1 MKLYGVCSKIENN
14 YIYVQNTGII
24 DVNVTGII
32 CLGDKLTLS
41 NIPGKAEAI
50 KYEPQ
55 DEKVFGLKSIGK
67 VIGIYSVYDKAQVLL
82 DIE

>member
-1 MKLYGVCSKIENN
+1 MKLYGVCNKIENN

-41 NIPGKAEAI
+41 NIPGKVEAI
-50 KYEPQ
+50 RYDPL
-55 DEKVFGLKSIGK
+55 DEKVFRLKSIGK
-67 VIGIYSVYDKAQVLL
+67 VIGIYNVYDKAKVLL

>member
-1 MKLYGVCSKIENN
+1 MKLYGVCNKIENN
-14 YIYVQNTGII
+14 YVYVQNSGII

-50 KYEPQ
+50 KYDPL
-55 DEKVFGLKSIGK
+55 DEKIFNIKSIGK
-67 VIGIYSVYDKAQVLL
+67 VIGIYNVYDKAKVLL

>member
-1 MKLYGVCSKIENN
+1 MKLYGVCNKIENN

-41 NIPGKAEAI
+41 NTPGKAEAI
-50 KYEPQ
+50 RYDPL

-67 VIGIYSVYDKAQVLL
+67 VIGIYNVYDKVKVLL

>member
-1 MKLYGVCSKIENN
+1 MKLYGVCNKIENN

-32 CLGDKLTLS
+32 CLGDKLALS
-41 NIPGKAEAI
+41 NIPGRAEAI
-50 KYEPQ
+50 RYDPL

-67 VIGIYSVYDKAQVLL
+67 VIGIYNIYDKAQVLL